1 MLKVRFIY
9 WCSKVVRSCLKW
21 HQCMGQ
27 RSNIWQKF
35 QTFGD
40 SSFCKVHM
48 FWTHK
53 LCSQSVRSLY
63 LTVHCACPYA
73 QTPDIQIFLVNLFQ
87 KTIIICKSSLIRS
100 NGQNSSSIL
109 QFFVTPT
116 LIQFHRYWPINLFY
130 TSISKYSDL
139 LYIDTNFRAI
149 SLVAY
154 KPGNQGQTLDDLR
167 TKF

>member
-1 MLKVRFIY
+1 M
-9 WCSKVVRSCLKW
+9 RSWLKW

-35 QTFGD
+35 ETFRD
-40 SSFCKVHM
+40 SGFCKVHM

-109 QFFVTPT
+109 QFFVTPQHSNSFT
-116 LIQFHRYWPINLFY
+116 DTGRLICFIPPFQSTQTCYI
-130 TSISKYSDL
+130 SIL
-139 LYIDTNFRAI
+139 I
-149 SLVAY
+149 SEPSL
-154 KPGNQGQTLDDLR
+154 
-167 TKF
+167 